1 MEAAPLHNVRTLFGL
16 RFTGSSGG
24 HARAMTLR
32 TLAMVA
38 AALAVAVP
46 AAAVPAAAGGPS
58 VTVVS
63 KSPLQLRGV
72 SFRPRI
78 LVTVTLATRQG
89 RVVKRVRTSAVG
101 RFTARFAVAVDACNG
116 ANAAT
121 VSTSSG
127 YRLDLRLVPRGAC
140 APIQP
145 VDQ

>member
-1 MEAAPLHNVRTLFGL
+1 MA
-16 RFTGSSGG
+16 
-24 HARAMTLR
+24 LR
-32 TLAMVA
+32 TLAVAA

-46 AAAVPAAAGGPS
+46 AAAGGPT

-72 SFRPRI
+72 SFRPGI
-78 LVTVTLATRQG
+78 VVTVTVATQEG
-89 RVVKRVRTSAVG
+89 RIVRRLRTSTVG

-121 VSTSSG
+121 VSTPSG
-127 YRLDLRLVPRGAC
+127 YRLALRLVPRGAC

-145 VDQ
+145 IDQ